1 MIRTANNLR
10 VIDSGVIEGRR
21 NIAIGQAIIELHQA
35 GAVPDTLR
43 FLRFPPTAL
52 VGRHQAL
59 GQEINLD
66 YCRENG
72 IGVVRRITGGGAIFL
87 DPGQLGWEL
96 VIKRS
101 TFGLSSLA
109 DVAREICEAA
119 ADGISSLGVNAS
131 YRPRNDIEVEGRKI
145 SGTGGFFDGDT
156 LFFQGTVLVDMNPQL
171 MVSALHVPK
180 AKLAKRSLDSAEQRV
195 ITLRELLGDDTPG
208 LDRIQAAL
216 ASAFSQRFGL
226 EIVPGELGED
236 ELTLA
241 DQMYREEIGTEEFV
255 SEIDEPPAARGDL
268 AGLHTSPGGT
278 ITTYLRLE
286 GPAQNRVRAAL
297 ITGDFFVTPPRLIYD
312 LESSLRGVY
321 LDELGQAVGNF
332 FDTAHIDMLSVAPQ
346 DFIASIEN
354 ALLAVDGELEPDKP

>member
-1 MIRTANNLR
+1 MRAAKPLR
-10 VIDSGVIEGRR
+10 VIDSGVIEGCR
-21 NIAIGQAIIELHQA
+21 NIAIGQAIIELHQE

-52 VGRHQAL
+52 VGRHQVL

-66 YCRENG
+66 YCQENG
-72 IGVVRRITGGGAIFL
+72 IAVVRRITGGGAIFL

-96 VIKRS
+96 AIKRS
-101 TFGLSSLA
+101 TLGIQSLA

-119 ADGISSLGVNAS
+119 ADGISSLGVKAS

-171 MVSALHVPK
+171 MVSALRVPT
-180 AKLAKRSLDSAEQRV
+180 AKLAKRELDSAEQRV
-195 ITLRELLGDDTPG
+195 VTLRELLGDETPG
-208 LDRIQAAL
+208 LDKIQAAL
-216 ASAFSQRFGL
+216 AAAFSQRFDLG
-226 EIVPGELGED
+226 IVPGKLGEP
-236 ELTLA
+236 ELALA
-241 DQMYREEIGTEEFV
+241 DRWYREEIGTEEFV
-255 SEIDEPPAARGDL
+255 TEIEEPPATRGDL
-268 AGLHTSPGGT
+268 VGRHTSPGGT
-278 ITTYLRLE
+278 ITSYLRLE

-321 LDELGQAVGNF
+321 LHELGQAIGNF
-332 FDTAHIDMLSVAPQ
+332 FNAATVDMLSVSPQ
-346 DFIASIEN
+346 DFITSIEN
-354 ALLAVDGELEPDKP
+354 ALKE